1 MRYFDTSFLVPLVL
15 PEPLSA
21 HIARFV
27 GALAPG
33 EPATSHWARVEF
45 SSVLAREVRMG
56 ALDAAAFRA
65 ADSKIA
71 TILNDTF
78 ELWLPNAEDFELARN
93 FVGSHETGLR
103 GGDALHLAIARNR
116 RIDSFYTLDRRLIR
130 AGEMLGVPMNAD
142 FALPRD

>member
-21 HIARFV
+21 HVARFFI
-27 GALAPG
+27 ALAPG

-71 TILNDTF
+71 TILNQRVVATIPQTD
-78 ELWLPNAEDFELARN
+78 
-93 FVGSHETGLR
+93 
-103 GGDALHLAIARNR
+103 
-116 RIDSFYTLDRRLIR
+116 
-130 AGEMLGVPMNAD
+130 
-142 FALPRD
+142 